1 MIEASVNALPG
12 LIPAFLIIAAILGVP
27 SVLLAKARGGSV
39 VLSPLFTVA
48 LAGVLTVTLL
58 PGGGGSG
65 QVGICDVGL
74 PLKDLLSSE
83 SARLN
88 VLLFIPASFLAVLL
102 FRRPILVLSGSLML
116 TCGVELIQAW
126 TDMGR
131 ACSYDDI
138 EANSLG
144 GFLGVFSGTIVLW
157 LWKRRS
163 PFTRA
168 DALRGVCAGA
178 VGGLILAA
186 SFAFAVEPVHSEEK
200 SQHRRQAWKDDLA
213 QDVWLQQTVDE
224 LYGKGTT
231 ITQSASLKLKNGHR
245 RLEAETAKGNVIA
258 QWPERKLV
266 RFALKG
272 GASGGGTLTDA
283 EIQSIGDRFAKK
295 WFPDEVAGAKA
306 THRAAHGSN
315 GPHILVYRR
324 YVDGVM
330 MPMRLDLTVSP
341 AGRITA
347 MAANAA
353 QDPRLPKV
361 VVTRAG
367 AKELAAHTAEGTT
380 AVPANLLAQRVNHA
394 WRPVW
399 MVSLIR
405 GAERTPEST
414 VFIDAVTG
422 KEVTPEAPAEDG

>member
-1 MIEASVNALPG
+1 M
-12 LIPAFLIIAAILGVP
+12 
-27 SVLLAKARGGSV
+27 AKAKGGSV
-39 VLSPLFTVA
+39 VLSPLFAVA

-74 PLKDLLSSE
+74 PLQDLLSSE

-102 FRRPILVLSGSLML
+102 FRRPILALSGSLIL

-126 TDMGR
+126 ADIGR

-138 EANSLG
+138 KANTLG
-144 GFLGVFSGTIVLW
+144 GFLGVFFGTAFLW
-157 LWKRRS
+157 LRKRRS
-163 PFTRA
+163 PFTRT
-168 DALRGVCAGA
+168 DTLWGVCAGV
-178 VGGLILAA
+178 VGSLILAA
-186 SFAFAVEPVHSEEK
+186 SFAFAVEPVHSEEQ
-200 SQHRRQAWKDDLA
+200 SQHRRQALQDDLA
-213 QDVWLQQTVDE
+213 QDAWLQQTVGE
-224 LYGKGTT
+224 LYGKGTI

-245 RLEAETAKGNVIA
+245 RLEAETAKGDVVA
-258 QWPERKLV
+258 RWPERRLV

-272 GASGGGTLTDA
+272 STSGGGALTEA
-283 EIQSIGDRFAKK
+283 EIESIGDRFAKK

-306 THRAAHGSN
+306 THRAVHGSH
-315 GPHILVYRR
+315 GPHVLVYRR

-341 AGRITA
+341 AGQITA
-347 MAANAA
+347 MSANST
-353 QDPRLPKV
+353 QDPKLPKV
-361 VVTRAG
+361 TVTRTG
-367 AKELAAHTAEGTT
+367 AKELAGRTAEGAT

-399 MVSLIR
+399 MVSIMR
-405 GAERTPEST
+405 EAEQTPEST
-414 VFIDAVTG
+414 IFIDAVTG
-422 KEVTPEAPAEDG
+422 KEVTPEPPTEDG